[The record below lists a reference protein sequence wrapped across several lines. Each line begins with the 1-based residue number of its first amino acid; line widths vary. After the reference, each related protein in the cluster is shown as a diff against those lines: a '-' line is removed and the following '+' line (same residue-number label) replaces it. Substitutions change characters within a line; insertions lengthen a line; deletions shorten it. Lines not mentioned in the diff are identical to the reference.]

1 MVEAKD
7 TVLKIKW
14 ASKEIQRDQD
24 RVLLK
29 QAEVS
34 FKAGYEQ
41 GEKDSLDAEG
51 WCDGFDKGKKA
62 GIKEVVKWIN
72 KTFTNTI
79 TKNQMTATNTWQ
91 TKLKEWGID
100 NPFEV

>member
-29 QAEVS
+29 QAEIS
-34 FKAGYEQ
+34 FKAGYNQ
-41 GEKDSLDAEG
+41 AL
-51 WCDGFDKGKKA
+51 FDNHLPLVYNN
-62 GIKEVVKWIN
+62 IK
-72 KTFTNTI
+72 
-79 TKNQMTATNTWQ
+79 
-91 TKLKEWGID
+91 
-100 NPFEV
+100 